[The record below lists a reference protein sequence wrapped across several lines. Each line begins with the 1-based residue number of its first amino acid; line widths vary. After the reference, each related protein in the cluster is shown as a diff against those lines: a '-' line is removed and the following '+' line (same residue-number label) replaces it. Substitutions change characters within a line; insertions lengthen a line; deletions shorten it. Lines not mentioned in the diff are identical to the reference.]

1 MSMNSNIDLGPRRHD
16 SRAVECNVLL
26 DNPQGSIVMR
36 TAFGI
41 VSNISEEGGHS
52 TSWRIDTF
60 LVDRVR
66 NAKLISVRFPVAVRS
81 WGSRGRRTGLC
92 GRRRTGL
99 CTWHCAWTGT
109 WFGCLAD
116 HTCKNHKD
124 TVLPFIVRAALRS
137 TSNPT
142 SLETEVSGTFV
153 ILRVALTGLKPIFF
167 NSAIWSGTQITES
180 CLV

>member
-1 MSMNSNIDLGPRRHD
+1 MSMNSNIDLGPHRHD
-16 SRAVECNVLL
+16 SRAVECSVLL

-99 CTWHCAWTGT
+99 CGGRCTGLCGGRCTGLCGRRCTWHCAWTGT
-109 WFGCLAD
+109 WFRCLAD
-116 HTCKNHKD
+116 LTCKNHKD

-142 SLETEVSGTFV
+142 SLETEVYGTFV
-153 ILRVALTGLKPIFF
+153 ILRV
-167 NSAIWSGTQITES
+167 
-180 CLV
+180 